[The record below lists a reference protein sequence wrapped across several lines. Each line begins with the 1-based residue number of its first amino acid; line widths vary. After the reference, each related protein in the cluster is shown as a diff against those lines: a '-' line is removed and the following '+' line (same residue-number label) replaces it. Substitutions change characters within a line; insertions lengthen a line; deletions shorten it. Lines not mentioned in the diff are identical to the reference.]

1 VGFATATHSTF
12 APYPHVDGYC
22 PRYERSRGGGM
33 SEERAIL
40 VARDGMVV
48 TITLNRPAARNAMN
62 YDALEL
68 LEHELDALEAD
79 PPRVVVLR
87 GTSPG
92 FCSGIDLKESR
103 EATSEFANRRVTLMH
118 RVLRKLRR
126 FPAPVIIVVDGVAAG
141 LGCEL
146 AISGDIRIA
155 GRSAR
160 YSYPEPRVSVPSPA
174 HHLVW
179 LIGLARAQD
188 MLLTARWIDV
198 GEAERFGVATRIAD
212 DVDTELAA
220 EVERLLALS
229 PRSLTDTKAN
239 IWRAIDDGAQAAS
252 EHHIE
257 GVTYAAGT
265 ADRREALA
273 AFAEKRD
280 PVFRGN

>member
-1 VGFATATHSTF
+1 
-12 APYPHVDGYC
+12 
-22 PRYERSRGGGM
+22 M
-33 SEERAIL
+33 SDEQAIL
-40 VARDGMVV
+40 VSREGLVA

-62 YDALEL
+62 YPALEL
-68 LEHELDALEAD
+68 LEQVLDELEQD

-103 EATSEFANRRVTLMH
+103 ESTPEFANRRVTLMH

-126 FPAPVIIVVDGVAAG
+126 FPAPVIVGVDGVAAG

-155 GRSAR
+155 GPAAR
-160 YSYPEPRVSVPSPA
+160 YSYPEPRVAVPSPA

-188 MLLTARWIDV
+188 MLLTARWLDAA
-198 GEAERFGVATRIAD
+198 EAERFGVATRVAD
-212 DVDTELAA
+212 DLDAAIATEIQ
-220 EVERLLALS
+220 RILALS

-239 IWRAIDDGAQAAS
+239 IWRAIDDGAAAAS
-252 EHHIE
+252 EHHIA

-280 PVFRGN
+280 PVFRGE

>member
-1 VGFATATHSTF
+1 M
-12 APYPHVDGYC
+12 PD
-22 PRYERSRGGGM
+22 
-33 SEERAIL
+33 ERAIL
-40 VARDGMVV
+40 VERDRTIA

-62 YDALEL
+62 YLALEL
-68 LEHELDALEAD
+68 LEQELDALADD
-79 PPRVVVLR
+79 PPRVVILR
-87 GTSPG
+87 GAAAT

-103 EATSEFANRRVTLMH
+103 ESTPEFANRRVTLMH

-126 FPAPVIIVVDGVAAG
+126 FPAPVIVAVDGVAAG

-155 GRSAR
+155 SRSAR
-160 YSYPEPRVSVPSPA
+160 YSYPEPRVAVPSPA

-188 MLLTARWIDV
+188 MLLTARWLDAD
-198 GEAERFGVATRIAD
+198 EAERFGVATRVAD
-212 DVDTELAA
+212 DLDAAVAA
-220 EVERLLALS
+220 EIERLLTLS

-239 IWRAIDDGAQAAS
+239 IWRAIDDGAAAAS

-273 AFAEKRD
+273 AFAEKRE
-280 PVFRGN
+280 PVFRGM

>member
-1 VGFATATHSTF
+1 M
-12 APYPHVDGYC
+12 P
-22 PRYERSRGGGM
+22 
-33 SEERAIL
+33 EERAIL
-40 VARDGMVV
+40 MAREGMVA
-48 TITLNRPAARNAMN
+48 TITLHRPASRNAMN
-62 YDALEL
+62 YPALEL
-68 LEHELDALEAD
+68 MEQELDALAAD
-79 PPRVVVLR
+79 PSRVVILR
-87 GTSPG
+87 GTPPD

-103 EATSEFANRRVTLMH
+103 EATPEFANRRVTLMH

-126 FPAPVIIVVDGVAAG
+126 FPAPVIVAVDGVAAG

-160 YSYPEPRVSVPSPA
+160 YSYPEPRVAVPSPA

-188 MLLTARWIDV
+188 MLLTARWLDAE
-198 GEAERFGVATRIAD
+198 EAERFGVATRIAD
-212 DVDTELAA
+212 DLDAA
-220 EVERLLALS
+220 VKAETERLLKLS

-239 IWRAIDDGAQAAS
+239 IWTAIDAGAEAAS
-252 EHHIE
+252 QHHIG
-257 GVTYAAGT
+257 GVTHAAGT

-280 PVFRGN
+280 PVFRGE

>member
-1 VGFATATHSTF
+1 
-12 APYPHVDGYC
+12 
-22 PRYERSRGGGM
+22 M

-40 VARDGMVV
+40 VAREGMVA
-48 TITLNRPAARNAMN
+48 TIMLNRPAARNAMN
-62 YDALEL
+62 YAALEL
-68 LEHELDALEAD
+68 FEQELDALEAD
-79 PPRVVVLR
+79 PPRVVILR
-87 GTSPG
+87 GASPG

-103 EATSEFANRRVTLMH
+103 EATPAFANRRVTLMH

-126 FPAPVIIVVDGVAAG
+126 FPAPVIVAVDGVAAG

-155 GRSAR
+155 SRSAR

-174 HHLVW
+174 HHLIW

-188 MLLTARWIDV
+188 MLLTARWVDV
-198 GEAERFGVATRIAD
+198 DEAVRFGVATRVND
-212 DVDTELAA
+212 DIDGAVAS

-239 IWRAIDDGAQAAS
+239 IWTAIDAGAAAAS
-252 EHHIE
+252 QHHID
-257 GVTYAAGT
+257 GVTAAAGT
-265 ADRREALA
+265 ADRHEALA

-280 PVFRGN
+280 PVFRGT